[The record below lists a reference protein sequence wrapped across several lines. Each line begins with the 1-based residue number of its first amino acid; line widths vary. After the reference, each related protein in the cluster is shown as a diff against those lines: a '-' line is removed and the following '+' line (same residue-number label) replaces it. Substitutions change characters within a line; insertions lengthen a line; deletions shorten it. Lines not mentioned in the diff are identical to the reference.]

1 MKFFFLLLI
10 FYTGIFSEDKVEK
23 IYALEYGKSVYP
35 TELLNSKSNVKS
47 QNILWLF
54 YYIET
59 TKKKILIDTGFTE
72 NKYIKTFG
80 IENYQ
85 NPKSI
90 LESIGVSTEEITDII
105 ITHSHFDH
113 MGGIHLF
120 PNAKIFI
127 QSKELDY
134 LYSRE
139 MNQSYEK
146 VLNIRSLRNSI
157 EKLGPNFYFS
167 DYLTIYFSG
176 GHTIGSQ
183 VVHLKFDNKEYF
195 ITGDECYFANECIS
209 GIGLNPKAAY
219 NLENNKNFISKL
231 NNFYS
236 KNPKLEVLTL
246 HDSYLLIQY
255 KKIQKNVIQIYLR
268 ESKK

>member
-1 MKFFFLLLI
+1 MISKL
-10 FYTGIFSEDKVEK
+10 FSNDTIEK

-59 TKKKILIDTGFTE
+59 RKKKILIDTGFTDTR
-72 NKYIKTFG
+72 YVKTFN
-80 IENYQ
+80 IENFQ
-85 NPKSI
+85 NPKAL
-90 LESIGVSTEEITDII
+90 LESIGVSQEDITDII
-105 ITHSHFDH
+105 LTHSHFDH
-113 MGGIHLF
+113 IGGAHLF

-127 QSKELDY
+127 QGSELDF

-139 MNQSYEK
+139 INQKYEK
-146 VLNIRSLRNSI
+146 VLNLRNFRNSI

-183 VVHLKFDNKEYF
+183 VVHIKFDNKEYY
-195 ITGDECYFANECIS
+195 ITGDECYFANECLT

-219 NLENNKNFISKL
+219 SLEKNKNFISKL
-231 NNFYS
+231 NNLYS

-246 HDSYLLIQY
+246 HDTNLLIQY
-255 KKIQKNVIQIYLR
+255 KKIQNNVIQIYTR